1 MNENK
6 MNKTASKGASFV
18 NYEAKIAR
26 NYDFEKG
33 NSVPLFF

>member
-6 MNKTASKGASFV
+6 INKTTPKGASFV
-18 NYEAKIAR
+18 NFEAKIAR

-33 NSVPLFF
+33 NSVP

>member
-1 MNENK
+1 MYENK
-6 MNKTASKGASFV
+6 INRTTLKGALLV

-33 NSVPLFF
+33 NAVP